1 MMYQES
7 KTLWISHAITDKW
20 NDCFHE
26 GNSYHLIQSLIL
38 RPKDILG
45 LNLVLCLTGA
55 ITNVTVSDTSLLAS
69 KIAFGMIGAGTSSMF
84 GNSMMFIEGFIKVQ
98 IDRYSYQM
106 KRHFV
111 DIVQQGDQGGQWPG
125 WIDYLIL
132 VHVPPSG
139 YRPNE
144 LHRYAL
150 QGEHVLLSNLQQPG
164 MAGQKYN
171 MF

>member
-1 MMYQES
+1 M
-7 KTLWISHAITDKW
+7 
-20 NDCFHE
+20 
-26 GNSYHLIQSLIL
+26 
-38 RPKDILG
+38 G

-111 DIVQQGDQGGQWPG
+111 DIVQQGDQGGQ
-125 WIDYLIL
+125 
-132 VHVPPSG
+132 
-139 YRPNE
+139 
-144 LHRYAL
+144 
-150 QGEHVLLSNLQQPG
+150 
-164 MAGQKYN
+164 
-171 MF
+171 